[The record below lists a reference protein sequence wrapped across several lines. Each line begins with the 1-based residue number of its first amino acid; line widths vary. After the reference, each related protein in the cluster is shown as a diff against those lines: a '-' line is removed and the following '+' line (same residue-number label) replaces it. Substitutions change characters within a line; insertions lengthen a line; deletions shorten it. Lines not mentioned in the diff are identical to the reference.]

1 MLFGKTLGCYDAT
14 VSTLESEE
22 KHTLKSLSRLINK
35 VFLEVITNLRIHPS
49 SPKDM
54 YSSRPFQ
61 SNHPEIEIFLSENRP
76 IDDSEMN
83 GNHGRLQRIFKE
95 FEKLDKGV
103 KEVMRVS
110 DIVQASKS
118 SEEDAILSV
127 MKNIEDYQG
136 AATNSV
142 SSTMKSRLSVIQQ
155 VINHKKVE
163 I

>member
-1 MLFGKTLGCYDAT
+1 
-14 VSTLESEE
+14 
-22 KHTLKSLSRLINK
+22 
-35 VFLEVITNLRIHPS
+35 
-49 SPKDM
+49 
-54 YSSRPFQ
+54 
-61 SNHPEIEIFLSENRP
+61 
-76 IDDSEMN
+76 MN